1 VLDLGRIVTA
11 GMMGLTLCAG
21 CRDSS
26 PPVPYTP
33 PPARGYETGLR
44 EHEAPKPM
52 PEGRTA
58 MSDGPR
64 PFNDEPLLVDTPPE
78 ARRFVEMYNKVG
90 RPRIT
95 VIVDPTIGPS
105 IDYGM
110 MELLLTDWMA
120 ADGQVSIVSPTVSRA
135 RLTKDQVKAAEGG
148 NADAVRD
155 VADIMIHVTAG
166 PTQQRQV
173 RDVRILAEA
182 MEVRGG
188 DSLARAAVDMNPPMS
203 KPKLNEYTRFLARK
217 MMDGMATTWATP
229 QPAPAGTQQPAPGTQ
244 GAVEPSGTTTQP
256 RGGLGPRLDAPGP
269 EPR

>member
-1 VLDLGRIVTA
+1 MLDLGRIVTA

-26 PPVPYTP
+26 PAVPYTP

-44 EHEAPKPM
+44 EHEGPKPM

-58 MSDGPR
+58 GMGASPR

-120 ADGQVSIVSPTVSRA
+120 ADGQVSIVSPTVARA
-135 RLTKDQVKAAEGG
+135 RLSKEQLKSAEGG

-166 PTQQRQV
+166 PSQQRQV

-188 DSLARAAVDMNPPMS
+188 DSLARAAVDMNAPMS

-217 MMDGMATTWATP
+217 MMDGMTTTWGM
-229 QPAPAGTQQPAPGTQ
+229 PAPAQGDAPAA
-244 GAVEPSGTTTQP
+244 AVEPSGATTQP
-256 RGGLGPRLDAPGP
+256 RGGLGPRIDAPGP
-269 EPR
+269 Q

>member
-1 VLDLGRIVTA
+1 MLDLGRIVTA

-21 CRDSS
+21 CRDGS

-44 EHEAPKPM
+44 EHESPKPM
-52 PEGRTA
+52 PEGHMGA
-58 MSDGPR
+58 APR
-64 PFNDEPLLVDTPPE
+64 PFDDEPLLVDTPPE
-78 ARRFVEMYNKVG
+78 ARRFVAIYNKVG

-105 IDYGM
+105 IDYSM

-120 ADGQVSIVSPTVSRA
+120 ADGQVSIVSSTVA
-135 RLTKDQVKAAEGG
+135 RTRLSKDQVKMAEGG

-155 VADIMIHVTAG
+155 VADILIHVTAG
-166 PTQQRQV
+166 PSQQREV

-188 DSLARAAVDMNPPMS
+188 DSLARAAVDMNAPMS
-203 KPKLNEYTRFLARK
+203 KSKLNEYTRFLARK
-217 MMDGMATTWATP
+217 MMDGMTTAWGMP
-229 QPAPAGTQQPAPGTQ
+229 QPAQGDAPAGAVQPGAP
-244 GAVEPSGTTTQP
+244 GAVEPSGTTATQP
-256 RGGLGPRLDAPGP
+256 RGGLGPRIDAPGP
-269 EPR
+269 Q